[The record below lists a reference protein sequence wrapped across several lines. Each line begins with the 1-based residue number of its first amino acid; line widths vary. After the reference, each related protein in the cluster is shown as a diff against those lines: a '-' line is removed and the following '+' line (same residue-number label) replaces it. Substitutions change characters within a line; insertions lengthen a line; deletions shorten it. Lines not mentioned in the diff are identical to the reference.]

1 MNPFV
6 RKIAVVAITS
16 LINLTIGA
24 LLSGFSNG
32 REARQ
37 KKIKA
42 PFPRAKHN
50 KTTVVVLQQ
59 KQTKQGK

>member
-32 REARQ
+32 REAQ
-37 KKIKA
+37 KKKIKA

-59 KQTKQGK
+59 KQTKTR